1 MADFTLVESPNLI
14 SRQIWVIEK
23 SWNFHT
29 VNNPIIKVEI
39 FTFHQ
44 MILGVGDPLV
54 SQSNTIFSPALMV
67 ISVGPFIISGA
78 IPLTVS
84 CPLSVTIFVLVSAV
98 QV

>member
-1 MADFTLVESPNLI
+1 M
-14 SRQIWVIEK
+14 K
-23 SWNFHT
+23 
-29 VNNPIIKVEI
+29 I

-44 MILGVGDPLV
+44 IILGVGDPLV
-54 SQSNTIFSPALMV
+54 SQSNTISSPALMV